1 MVLKCIDVSE
11 AKGNNTKRMEQADD
25 TLSDISDFI
34 KTLIKGKEDD
44 LSVKGTNSLFKLSS
58 FINSP
63 IYSLISRLH
72 SLAVVFNH

>member
-44 LSVKGTNSLFKLSS
+44 LSVKGTNLC
-58 FINSP
+58 
-63 IYSLISRLH
+63 LH
-72 SLAVVFNH
+72 

>member
-34 KTLIKGKEDD
+34 KTLIKGKEDA
-44 LSVKGTNSLFKLSS
+44 LSVKGTNSLFKL
-58 FINSP
+58 IVQ
-63 IYSLISRLH
+63 ILECLYI
-72 SLAVVFNH
+72 

>member
-34 KTLIKGKEDD
+34 ETLIKGNEDI
-44 LSVKGTNSLFKLSS
+44 LSVKGTNLC
-58 FINSP
+58 
-63 IYSLISRLH
+63 LH
-72 SLAVVFNH
+72 LLYKD